1 MEMSINVSNRRNRYV
16 IFNIDDNWIFCDESI
31 SSVLGISLL
40 EYKQRFKNI
49 CNIFD
54 TEYGIVIN
62 DKISD
67 EKIVERFKQ
76 EFANEL
82 VILKMEG
89 CNLKKKYF

>member
-1 MEMSINVSNRRNRYV
+1 MEISIEVSGEINRYIV
-16 IFNIDDNWIFCDESI
+16 FNIDGDWIFCDESI
-31 SSVLGISLL
+31 SSVLGISLF

-49 CNIFD
+49 CNISD

-67 EKIVERFKQ
+67 KEIIKRFEQ
-76 EFANEL
+76 EFASEL

-89 CNLKKKYF
+89 RNLKKKHF

>member
-1 MEMSINVSNRRNRYV
+1 MEISIDVSSKGNRYI
-16 IFNIDDNWIFCDESI
+16 IFNIDDDWVSRDENI

-49 CNIFD
+49 CNVFD
-54 TEYGIVIN
+54 TKYGIMIN

-67 EKIVERFKQ
+67 EEVVERFKQ
-76 EFANEL
+76 EFASEL

-89 CNLKKKYF
+89 CELI

>member
-1 MEMSINVSNRRNRYV
+1 MEISISVSSRRNKYIV
-16 IFNIDDNWIFCDESI
+16 FNINDNWIFCDESI

-49 CNIFD
+49 CNVFD
-54 TEYGIVIN
+54 TEYGIIIN

-76 EFANEL
+76 EFASEL
-82 VILKMEG
+82 MILKMEG
-89 CNLKKKYF
+89 HNLKKKYF

>member
-1 MEMSINVSNRRNRYV
+1 MEISIEVSGRINRYIV
-16 IFNIDDNWIFCDESI
+16 FNIDDDWTLCDESI
-31 SSVLGISLL
+31 SSMLGISLL

-54 TEYGIVIN
+54 TEYGIIIN

-89 CNLKKKYF
+89 RNLKKKYF

>member
-1 MEMSINVSNRRNRYV
+1 MEISIEVSGEINRYIV
-16 IFNIDDNWIFCDESI
+16 FNIDGDWIFCDESI

-62 DKISD
+62 NEISD
-67 EKIVERFKQ
+67 EEIIKRFEQ
-76 EFANEL
+76 EFASEL
-82 VILKMEG
+82 MILKI
-89 CNLKKKYF
+89 NNSY

>member
-1 MEMSINVSNRRNRYV
+1 MEISIEVLNRRNRYV
-16 IFNIDDNWIFCDESI
+16 ILNIDDDWTSCDEGI
-31 SSVLGISLL
+31 SSILGISLL

-49 CNIFD
+49 CSIFD

-67 EKIVERFKQ
+67 EEVVERFEQ
-76 EFANEL
+76 EFASEL

-89 CNLKKKYF
+89 CELI

>member
-1 MEMSINVSNRRNRYV
+1 MEISIEVSGGINRYIV
-16 IFNIDDNWIFCDESI
+16 FNIDGDWTFCDESI
-31 SSVLGISLL
+31 SSVLGINLF

-49 CNIFD
+49 CNISD

-67 EKIVERFKQ
+67 EEVVERFKQ
-76 EFANEL
+76 EFASEL

-89 CNLKKKYF
+89 CELI

>member
-1 MEMSINVSNRRNRYV
+1 MEISINVSNRKNRYV

-54 TEYGIVIN
+54 TEYGIIIN

-82 VILKMEG
+82 VILKMDG
-89 CNLKKKYF
+89 HNLKKKYF